1 MAFPNGLVTE
11 MVQYSALRCV
21 SGIWQN
27 NEKLLISNGLRSVVT
42 YLLTVALWVLF
53 HCTTHSFST
62 SHPANRNT
70 FLASYNTNRNNSE
83 STMMTGT
90 RYIISNSSN
99 IYSNLSKAISQT
111 RPFFHFKYTKN
122 QRDMEILQQLFP
134 GKITNCQMNI
144 HYACISRLL
153 HIHSLEDTGDKCR
166 ISQNS
171 RLSSAYI
178 SGYSSLM
185 NGCKGM

>member
-1 MAFPNGLVTE
+1 MREKHHSIRIQHEAVPALSRHVRLCCFALILN
-11 MVQYSALRCV
+11 SAD
-21 SGIWQN
+21 
-27 NEKLLISNGLRSVVT
+27 GLRYIT
-42 YLLTVALWVLF
+42 PRRCRLTATTPF
-53 HCTTHSFST
+53 HTRTHIFFT

-70 FLASYNTNRNNSE
+70 FLASHNTNRHNSE

-144 HYACISRLL
+144 HYACISRKH
-153 HIHSLEDTGDKCR
+153 HIHSLEATGDKCLYF
-166 ISQNS
+166 QNPM
-171 RLSSAYI
+171 LSGIYTPQFLRSDEW
-178 SGYSSLM
+178 M
-185 NGCKGM
+185 